1 MFFKSKKGGIN
12 KEAIKASLAPI
23 VPTALIDVSQSQSG
37 QWMIIIELPASE
49 ASLLDSIES
58 HIVHSLATIGLKKEC
73 YNIALSAHKAT
84 PEIKKSSP
92 AKSPSKIKVS
102 GVKKIIAVASAKGGV
117 GKSTMAANLALSLAK
132 SGLRVGLL
140 DADIYGPSIPK
151 IFNIEDAKPA
161 QKDNKIIPIQTNGI
175 DVMSIGFMV
184 DQSQA
189 LIWRGPMVQSAFKQ
203 LLSDVN
209 WGYDGDL
216 DILILDTPP
225 GTGDVQLT
233 LAQSV
238 QCDGVILVT
247 TPQDLALADVAK
259 GRAMFEKL
267 NVPILG
273 LIENM
278 AYHQCRECNHIDHVF
293 GQHEYDLPVLVSIPL
308 ARANQTLR
316 DELFDPSVIKEIL
329 K

>member
-1 MFFKSKKGGIN
+1 MFLKSKKKVIN
-12 KEAIKASLAPI
+12 EDAIKAALLPI
-23 VPTALIDVSQSQSG
+23 TPSADITASQTQSYA
-37 QWMIIIELPASE
+37 WMIIIELPSSE
-49 ASLLDSIES
+49 AKLLNNIEP
-58 HIVHSLATIGLKKEC
+58 HIEGALSKIGLEKSG
-73 YNIALSAHKAT
+73 YNIALSAHKAAPDIAKT
-84 PEIKKSSP
+84 AP
-92 AKSPSKIKVS
+92 AKAPSKITVK

-132 SGLRVGLL
+132 SGLKVGLL
-140 DADIYGPSIPK
+140 DADIYGPSVPK
-151 IFNIEDAKPA
+151 IFGIMDAKPE
-161 QKDNKIIPIQTNGI
+161 QEKGKIIPIKTHGI

-209 WGYDGDL
+209 WGHDGDL

-225 GTGDVQLT
+225 GTGDIQLT

-238 QCDGVILVT
+238 ECDGVILVT
-247 TPQDLALADVAK
+247 TPQDLALADVKK

-267 NVPILG
+267 NVPIIG

-278 AYHQCRECNHIDHVF
+278 AYHQCEKCGHVDHVF
-293 GQHEYDLPVLVSIPL
+293 GEQSYDLPILASIPL
-308 ARANQTLR
+308 SRDNQNIR
-316 DELFDPSVIKEIL
+316 SDMFDKYTIKEIL